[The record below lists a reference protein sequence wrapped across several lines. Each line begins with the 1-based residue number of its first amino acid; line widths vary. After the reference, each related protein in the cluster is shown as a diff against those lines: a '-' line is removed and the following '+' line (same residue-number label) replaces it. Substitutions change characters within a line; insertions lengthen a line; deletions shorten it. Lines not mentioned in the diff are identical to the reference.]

1 MTVNALIFSFVIRKS
16 LTNYATN
23 SIEQSRESN
32 RERIGSADRTRTV
45 VTPRPTGG
53 HNWVLSLLGF
63 RAPLNRCSRNL
74 VSYRRCRLAAP
85 HRLQQKNRVAPDAI
99 RPANLAL
106 LSVDRGLVFSFAG
119 TAHQRRQNPINLRCV
134 PFLSY
139 ASNHHETHCGPA
151 CCRDDSVGR
160 GGDSL

>member
-1 MTVNALIFSFVIRKS
+1 M
-16 LTNYATN
+16 
-23 SIEQSRESN
+23 
-32 RERIGSADRTRTV
+32 

-85 HRLQQKNRVAPDAI
+85 HRLQQKNRVSPDAI
-99 RPANLAL
+99 RSANLAL
-106 LSVDRGLVFSFAG
+106 LPVDSGLVFPFAG

-134 PFLSY
+134 PFLSD
-139 ASNHHETHCGPA
+139 ASNRHETQRDPA
-151 CCRDDSVGR
+151 GCRDDPVGR